1 MRFDLPTP
9 DDTTRPFWEA
19 AREGR
24 FLIKR
29 CRDCGRAHY
38 YPRPFCPHC
47 WSGAVDWEDA
57 SGRASLYTWSVVHQ
71 NDLPP
76 WPQRVPYVAAVV
88 DLDEGPRVMTNVVEC
103 EFERLTID
111 MALQVTFRPASDEVT
126 VPVFRPV

>member
-38 YPRPFCPHC
+38 YPRPFCPKC
-47 WSGAVDWEDA
+47 WSSAVDWEDA

-76 WPQRVPYVAAVV
+76 WPERVPYVAAVV

-103 EFERLTID
+103 ELERLTID

>member
-76 WPQRVPYVAAVV
+76 WPERVPYVAAVV

-111 MALQVTFRPASDEVT
+111 MALQVTFRQASDEVT

>member
-24 FLIKR
+24 FLIRR

-38 YPRPFCPHC
+38 YPRPFCPSC

-76 WPQRVPYVAAVV
+76 WPERVPYVAAVV

>member
-57 SGRASLYTWSVVHQ
+57 RGRASLYTWSVVLQ

-76 WPQRVPYVAAVV
+76 WPERVPYVAAVV

-111 MALQVTFRPASDEVT
+111 MALQVSFRQASDEVT

>member
-47 WSGAVDWEDA
+47 WSGAVAWEDA
-57 SGRASLYTWSVVHQ
+57 SGSASLYTWSVVQQ

-76 WPQRVPYVAAVV
+76 WPERVPYVAAVV

-103 EFERLTID
+103 EFERLTIA
-111 MALQVTFRPASDEVT
+111 MALQVTFRQASDEVT